1 MHTTR
6 PASDVASRRKRY
18 LLVGD
23 LPPPVVG
30 QSVAF
35 KTLCR
40 ELPRLGFDCRIVD
53 LARRGDAP
61 RSRMSLSRSLEMA
74 GHLVRFAT
82 ALLSG
87 YRKVYLLAAQS
98 RAGFWRDVMMIW
110 CAWAF
115 GCRIIIHLHGG
126 NYDGFYR
133 VQPVLLQFVIRHTLR
148 RVSRIIILSERLRA
162 MFDFDA
168 ALAQRLAVV
177 PNCLGRPLEG
187 RPRPPRRQTSPLRL
201 LFLSNLI
208 QSKGY
213 RDILEALAILKKT
226 HSLRPQAVFAG
237 LFRGSPDDVRA
248 VSAQDAEREFND
260 YVSSNGL
267 ADSVRY
273 VGAVAGE
280 EKWQLLEE
288 SDVLLLPT
296 NYVFEGQPI
305 CIIEAMAYGCPVIAT
320 NFRAIPDL
328 VVDGETGVL
337 VDYGEPEQVASAIE
351 ALATDAHRY
360 DAMSRAA
367 VERYRR
373 LFTLDRHLDVIGD
386 ILDVV

>member
-1 MHTTR
+1 MRTTR
-6 PASDVASRRKRY
+6 PASDDASRRKRY

-23 LPPPVVG
+23 LPPPSDG

-35 KTLCR
+35 ETLCR
-40 ELPRLGFDCRIVD
+40 ELPRRGFDCHVVD
-53 LARRGDAP
+53 LARRGDTP
-61 RSRMSLSRSLEMA
+61 RTHMSVARSLEMT
-74 GHLVRFAT
+74 GRLVRFT
-82 ALLSG
+82 SALLRG
-87 YRKVYLLAAQS
+87 HRRVYLLAAQS

-115 GCRIIIHLHGG
+115 GCRIVIHLHGG

-133 VQPVLLQFVIRHTLR
+133 AQPVVLQFLIRHTLR

-168 ALAQRLAVV
+168 ALARRVAVV
-177 PNCLGRPLEG
+177 PNCLGQPLEG

-213 RDILEALAILKKT
+213 RDILEALAILKKA

-237 LFRGSPDDVRA
+237 LFRGSADDVRA

-260 YVSSNGL
+260 YVSGNGL
-267 ADSVRY
+267 ADTVRY
-273 VGAVAGE
+273 AGTVTGKD
-280 EKWQLLEE
+280 KWQLLKD

-320 NFRAIPDL
+320 NYRAIPDL

-337 VDYGEPEQVASAIE
+337 VEYGQPEQLVRAIE
-351 ALATDAHRY
+351 ALSTDAERY

-367 VERYRR
+367 VERYRG
-373 LFTLDRHLDVIGD
+373 LFTLDHHLDTMIEV
-386 ILDVV
+386 LESV